1 MAVITRDA
9 LIEGIRR
16 DAVFEWLSDPEH
28 HDRFLQDAFEA
39 TTRKGE
45 KQWARTM
52 KVSPKTRVVGY
63 ELLKADGSHG
73 GRRVLCKTTGKR
85 TTGKLHYSL
94 RTVKP
99 SSNTMVTLHA
109 DYEPGGLLGRALDMA
124 GLRESLESRYQ
135 KLLDNMVREILKD
148 Q

>member
-16 DAVFEWLSDPEH
+16 EAVFEWLSDPEH
-28 HDRFLQDAFEA
+28 HNRFLQGAFDA
-39 TTRKGE
+39 TDRVGDRR
-45 KQWARTM
+45 WDLTM
-52 KVSPKTRVVGY
+52 KITPKTRVVGY
-63 ELLKADGSHG
+63 EFLEADGSHG
-73 GRRVLCKTTGKR
+73 GRRVLCQTTGKR
-85 TTGKLHYSL
+85 TAGKLHYSL

-124 GLRESLESRYQ
+124 GLREALESRYQ
-135 KLLDNMVREILKD
+135 KVLDNLVREILSD